1 MTFVKVLAI
10 LLSTPAILAA
20 QYQDPALRK
29 GSTPSN
35 VRSVEP
41 KVEVLRTGRSRDS
54 SPGIASANTN
64 ATSRELEKVENKGT
78 RSLHTASGGASQGL
92 EKVENERMRTSHST
106 ISQSSKNRSRPRA
119 TALPGNSYSQARNNR
134 NKPIN
139 FSYHPSNVSG
149 KQTTKPADRETGTSN
164 SPH

>member
-10 LLSTPAILAA
+10 VLSMQAILAA

-41 KVEVLRTGRSRDS
+41 KVEVRRTGRSRDS

-64 ATSRELEKVENKGT
+64 TTSRELEKVENKGT
-78 RSLHTASGGASQGL
+78 RSLHTAPGGSSRGL
-92 EKVENERMRTSHST
+92 EKVENERMSSSHRT
-106 ISQSSKNRSRPRA
+106 ISQSLKNQSRPRA
-119 TALPGNSYSQARNNR
+119 TAMPGNPYPQARNDR

-139 FSYHPSNVSG
+139 FSYHPSSVSG
-149 KQTTKPADRETGTSN
+149 KQTTKPADKKTGTSN
-164 SPH
+164 SLH